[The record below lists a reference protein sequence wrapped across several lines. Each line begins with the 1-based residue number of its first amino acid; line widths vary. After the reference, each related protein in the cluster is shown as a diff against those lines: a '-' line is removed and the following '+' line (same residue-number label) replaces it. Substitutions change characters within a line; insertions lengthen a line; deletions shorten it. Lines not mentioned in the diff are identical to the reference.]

1 MKQNNERV
9 QEEREIIERLKK
21 SLLDKKSVVECR
33 IGKENCLIY
42 VLTKDWAGLVDA
54 VAGLLH
60 RRKFNLKFIK
70 GEVLEK
76 EIASLVIEIEFKNQE
91 EKKNFMR
98 QEEEIKKKIELISEY
113 DPGMTEILKSS
124 IIKVEKFKE
133 TLNLLFERIKDKS
146 EDKRQG
152 ILKEIEKFFSSR
164 SWSYIDERKSEDLA
178 RQILTNYE
186 LQMEVK
192 EKGEI
197 AVSIGNLKT
206 SREHLTC
213 ITVAWW
219 DSFLYLDFLL
229 DILREILPNFK
240 RKFDK
245 QFTTPEGITV
255 IRLEI
260 TDENDNPIPSHK
272 HAFIE
277 NYIKTH
283 LKKVTL
289 PPPEKVRISPEMVGR
304 VLIPR
309 LIEETRKTNIPHVYF
324 ILSGSTREYFY
335 IKTVFVTRN
344 SKEHYIKNL
353 LQILKNNE
361 NVSVAS
367 IKPPTRS
374 DSMEINIVDLRAS
387 RKNLPSYEEFYREIK
402 DIFKKVLG
410 NYRDFDE
417 GMRQLEIKNLEEIM
431 EILYSYD
438 ADQNDIKRFF
448 YSLDEFYRVSTKPK
462 ELSEAFKF
470 MWETLKSSIAEGGGF
485 KLAKKHLKR
494 SSLLCITGRGAD
506 KFFESLIEHIYE
518 GENYIL
524 KFEEFGITTYLIILS
539 KKGEKLKDKEINAI
553 LQNVS
558 IKF

>member
-1 MKQNNERV
+1 MKQNNENIK
-9 QEEREIIERLKK
+9 EEKEIIERLKK
-21 SLLDKKSVVECR
+21 SLLNKKSIVEFK

-70 GEVLEK
+70 GEVLE
-76 EIASLVIEIEFKNQE
+76 EDIASLVIEIEFKNQE
-91 EKKNFMR
+91 EKKNFVR
-98 QEEEIKKKIELISEY
+98 QKEEIKRKIELVSEY
-113 DPGMTEILKSS
+113 DPGMTEILKSGM
-124 IIKVEKFKE
+124 IKVEKFKE
-133 TLNLLFERIKDKS
+133 TLSLLFEKTKDKS
-146 EDKRQG
+146 EDYRQG
-152 ILKEIEKFFSSR
+152 ILKEIEKFFASR

-197 AVSIGNLKT
+197 AVNIENVKT

-219 DSFLYLDFLL
+219 DRFLYLDFLL
-229 DILREILPNFK
+229 DILREVLPNFK

-245 QFTTPEGITV
+245 LFTTPEGITV

-260 TDENDNPIPSHK
+260 TDENDNPIPSNK

-309 LIEETRKTNIPHVYF
+309 LIEETRKTSIPHVYF

-344 SKEHYIKNL
+344 SKEHYVKNL

-374 DSMEINIVDLRAS
+374 DGMEINIVDLRAS

-431 EILYSYD
+431 KILYSYD
-438 ADQNDIKRFF
+438 ADQNDIKKFF

-462 ELSEAFKF
+462 ELSRAFKF
-470 MWETLKSSIAEGGGF
+470 MWETLKSSVAEGGGF
-485 KLAKKHLKR
+485 KLAKKHLKQ

-539 KKGEKLKDKEINAI
+539 KKGEKLKDKEIDTI